1 MMDIEI
7 KQFQEID
14 IKGERSDIV
23 AIFNARVGD
32 FNIRKGQLRR
42 RLLDGHMFL
51 SVSDSRKITLPN
63 GCPTREAL
71 MEMVVQ
77 KYKGAA

>member
-1 MMDIEI
+1 MDIEI
-7 KQFQEID
+7 KQLQEIE
-14 IKGERSDIV
+14 IKGERSDIIAV
-23 AIFNARVGD
+23 FNARVGD

-42 RLLDGHMFL
+42 RVLDGHMFV
-51 SVSDSRKITLPN
+51 SVSDNRKVTLPN

-71 MEMVVQ
+71 LEAVVQ